1 MEPRNSLRRRRGA
14 KKLKF
19 KKKLR
24 KCVEL
29 EKSLPIISAFDL
41 ITKIIVT
48 SSINYTIF
56 VGVVYEKSINYDW

>member
-29 EKSLPIISAFDL
+29 EKSLPIIYAFDL
-41 ITKIIVT
+41 ITKIIT